1 LRRQRA
7 DRIPVIV
14 QVDRRSHVA
23 HRPAELGSLR
33 HNDPVPVSIEDDR
46 WIRQQAMAWLTIR
59 TNDGRD
65 PISTIDLDDFT
76 LDGRPFRLKDRQQ
89 GIWKPASFRAAL
101 SIQTVYR
108 ADGRNRPYADDVG
121 ADGLLRYKWRG
132 TDPNLYVNVALR
144 EAMNLR
150 LPLIWFF
157 GVGVALWQPV
167 FPVYILAEEPA
178 EYQFVVDPDV
188 ARTLAPTG
196 SVVEE
201 HLRRYIIAETRRRLH
216 QPVFRASVMRAYG
229 SRCALCSLRHGELLD
244 AAHIVPDGLDGGEP
258 VVRNGL
264 ALCKIHHAAFD
275 ARIVGIRPDL
285 GVEVR
290 ADLLAEIDGPML
302 RYGIQGL
309 HGGRLMILP
318 EARSERPDPERLEW
332 AYERFRAAPA
342 AG

>member
-1 LRRQRA
+1 MLRQT
-7 DRIPVIV
+7 
-14 QVDRRSHVA
+14 
-23 HRPAELGSLR
+23 E
-33 HNDPVPVSIEDDR
+33 PVPVSIEEDR
-46 WIRQQAMAWLTIR
+46 RIRQEAMAWLTIR

-65 PISTIDLDDFT
+65 PISSADLNDFT
-76 LDGRPFRLKDRQQ
+76 VNGLPFLLKDRQQ
-89 GIWKPASFRAAL
+89 GIRKPAGFRAAL

-121 ADGLLRYKWRG
+121 PDGLLRYKWRG
-132 TDPNLYVNVALR
+132 TDPELYVNVALR
-144 EAMNLR
+144 EAMALR

-157 GVGVALWQPV
+157 GVGVALWQPI
-167 FPVYILAEEPA
+167 FPVYILAEEP
-178 EYQFVVDPDV
+178 ELHQFVVDPDV

-201 HLRRYIIAETRRRLH
+201 HLRRYIIAETKRRLH
-216 QPVFRASVMRAYG
+216 QPVFRATVMRAYG

-244 AAHIVPDGLDGGEP
+244 AAHIVPDGVAGGEP

-275 ARIVGIRPDL
+275 ARIIGIRPDL

-290 ADLLAEIDGPML
+290 QDLLEEIDGPML

-309 HGGRLMILP
+309 HGGRMMIVPL
-318 EARSERPDPERLEW
+318 ARSERPDLQRLEW
-332 AYERFRAAPA
+332 AYERFRGTPA

>member
-1 LRRQRA
+1 
-7 DRIPVIV
+7 V
-14 QVDRRSHVA
+14 
-23 HRPAELGSLR
+23 LR
-33 HNDPVPVSIEDDR
+33 HTEPVAVSIEEDR
-46 WIRQQAMAWLTIR
+46 RIRREAMAWLTIR

-65 PISTIDLDDFT
+65 PISTADLNDFT
-76 LDGRPFRLKDRQQ
+76 VDGRPFRIKDRQQ
-89 GIWKPASFRAAL
+89 GIWKPAPFGAAL

-108 ADGRNRPYADDVG
+108 ADGQNRPYADDVG
-121 ADGLLRYKWRG
+121 PDGLLRYKWRG

-144 EAMNLR
+144 EAMALG

-157 GVGVALWQPV
+157 GVGVALWQPI
-167 FPVYILAEEPA
+167 FPVYVLAEEP
-178 EYQFVVDPDV
+178 ERHQFVVDPDV

-201 HLRRYIIAETRRRLH
+201 HLRRYIIAETKRRLH
-216 QPVFRASVMRAYG
+216 QPVFRATVMRAYG

-244 AAHIVPDGLDGGEP
+244 AAHIVPDGVDGGEP

-275 ARIVGIRPDL
+275 ARIIGIRPDL
-285 GVEVR
+285 RVEVR
-290 ADLLAEIDGPML
+290 PDLLEEIDGPML

-309 HGGRLMILP
+309 HGGRLMVVP
-318 EARSERPDPERLEW
+318 QARSERPDRQRLEW
-332 AYERFRAAPA
+332 AYDRFRGAPA